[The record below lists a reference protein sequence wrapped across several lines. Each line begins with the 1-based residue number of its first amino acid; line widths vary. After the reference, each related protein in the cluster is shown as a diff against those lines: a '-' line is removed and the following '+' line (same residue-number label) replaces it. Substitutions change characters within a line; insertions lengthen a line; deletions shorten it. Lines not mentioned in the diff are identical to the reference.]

1 MKSSFKQAKLQNSSK
16 FKRDTGV
23 SLENFNTIVN
33 LVKNHL
39 KIVYEKNPNKL
50 KGQKPSIIIE
60 DKVLLTLYYL
70 RHYPTFIILG
80 NNFSISES
88 YANKIYHSILTIL
101 VQELHVPGSKE
112 LSKADLDTIVI
123 DVSEQEIERPVKKQK
138 DYYSGK
144 KKAYD

>member
-1 MKSSFKQAKLQNSSK
+1 M
-16 FKRDTGV
+16 
-23 SLENFNTIVN
+23 
-33 LVKNHL
+33 
-39 KIVYEKNPNKL
+39 YEKNPNKL

-80 NNFSISES
+80 NNFNISES

-112 LSKADLDTIVI
+112 LSKADFGHY
-123 DVSEQEIERPVKKQK
+123 R
-138 DYYSGK
+138 Y
-144 KKAYD
+144 